1 VGDAV
6 FPVAHVD
13 AAADEVGDIEV
24 LMDVLDRALVGQL
37 VEDLLNLLFR
47 REHGGFLPSV

>member
-1 VGDAV
+1 VGDAA

-13 AAADEVGDIEV
+13 AAADEVGDVEV
-24 LMDVLDRALVGQL
+24 VLDVLDRAVVGQL
-37 VEDLLNLLFR
+37 VEDLLDLLFC